1 MTFSSLA
8 MQYSKLTDAEDA
20 VIQTALLESIEKR
33 WEASDQTVFIAS
45 VILNPFLKI
54 DPFKRDAR
62 LISLGEI
69 HTLLSNLWTHFYP
82 SNPCPDELYEEIR
95 HYLNSS
101 DFYSTMPGVCQR
113 LKASAASKVQ
123 FFCWFV
129 LVQISSNITPRQQ
142 VPTL

>member
-54 DPFKRDAR
+54 DPFKRDA
-62 LISLGEI
+62 
-69 HTLLSNLWTHFYP
+69 
-82 SNPCPDELYEEIR
+82 
-95 HYLNSS
+95 
-101 DFYSTMPGVCQR
+101 
-113 LKASAASKVQ
+113 
-123 FFCWFV
+123 
-129 LVQISSNITPRQQ
+129 
-142 VPTL
+142 